1 MIDSLK
7 RCLFKNLKPLV
18 PSGLVLLAVTLV
30 PSILSSVS
38 SAARAQEQ
46 KTLAERLGYS
56 RAFSRK
62 VATAI
67 EDDHIPFVN
76 AGVSAVDLIDWD
88 YGPNNSYWHTANDTV
103 EHCSPA
109 SLTIV
114 GRVVMATLE
123 QLERSLAL
131 K

>member
-1 MIDSLK
+1 
-7 RCLFKNLKPLV
+7 
-18 PSGLVLLAVTLV
+18 
-30 PSILSSVS
+30 
-38 SAARAQEQ
+38 
-46 KTLAERLGYS
+46 LGY
-56 RAFSRK
+56 AKYFPE
-62 VATAI
+62 ATHAVG
-67 EDDHIPFVN
+67 DDHIPFVN
-76 AGVSAVDLIDWD
+76 AGVSAVDLIDLD